1 MGGLRAFGAELTG
14 TFALTLAGAGAV
26 CMDAATGGRLGPVG
40 IAFAYAAAMAAA
52 FYMFPGSG
60 AKFNPALTLADLAV
74 RRDAAAYSVPR
85 GIFAL
90 AAQLLGAACAGLLL
104 RATLAGGKPELLGAP
119 TYLGACAPTGIGYRA
134 ATLIEAVFTFFLACA
149 VAAASERRRR
159 ALGPFAIGAAA
170 LFGGLAAGPLTGAAM
185 NPARAF
191 GSAIAAGAWSRPYV
205 YWVGPLAGAVL
216 AALIAPS
223 IVTEENRP

>member
-26 CMDAATGGRLGPVG
+26 CMDAMTGGRLGPVG
-40 IAFAYAAAMAAA
+40 IALAYAAAMAAA
-52 FYMFPGSG
+52 FYAFPGSG
-60 AKFNPALTLADLAV
+60 ARFNPALTLADLAV
-74 RRDAAAYSVPR
+74 RRSPLTR
-85 GIFAL
+85 GVFAV

-104 RATLAGGKPELLGAP
+104 KAVLAGGKPELLGAP
-119 TYLGACAPTGIGYRA
+119 TYLGACAPSGIGYRA
-134 ATLIEAVFTFFLACA
+134 ATLIEAVLTFFLACA
-149 VAAASERRRR
+149 VTASAERRRR

-191 GSAIAAGAWSRPYV
+191 GPAIAAGAWSRHYV
-205 YWVGPLAGAVL
+205 YWVGPLAGALL

>member
-1 MGGLRAFGAELTG
+1 MGGLRAFGAELAG

-26 CMDAATGGRLGPVG
+26 CMDAATGGRLGPLGV
-40 IAFAYAAAMAAA
+40 ALAYAAAMAAV
-52 FYMFPGSG
+52 FFCFPGSG
-60 AKFNPALTLADLAV
+60 ARFNPALTLADLAV
-74 RRDAAAYSVPR
+74 RRAPATR

-90 AAQLLGAACAGLLL
+90 AAQLSGATCAGLLL
-104 RATLAGGKPELLGAP
+104 RAVLSGGKPELLAAP
-119 TYLGACAPTGIGYRA
+119 VYLGACAPAGVGYRA
-134 ATLIEAVFTFFLACA
+134 ATLIEAVLTFFLACA
-149 VAAASERRRR
+149 VTASDERRRR

-170 LFGGLAAGPLTGAAM
+170 LLGGLAAGPLTGAAM

-191 GSAIAAGAWSRPYV
+191 GPAIATGAWSFHYV